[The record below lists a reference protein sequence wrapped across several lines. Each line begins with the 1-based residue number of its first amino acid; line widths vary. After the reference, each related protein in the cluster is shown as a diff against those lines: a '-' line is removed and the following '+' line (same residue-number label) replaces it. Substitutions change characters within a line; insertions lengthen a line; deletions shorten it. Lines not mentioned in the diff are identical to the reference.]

1 MPRSC
6 RVHVALVPYGAE
18 RPGRSIAEI
27 DLSSIVELASV
38 EAVQKIVQGL
48 DQVPGGLVVVVPLAS
63 QPPGVVSRPAPGS
76 AAGQFRGSAD
86 SAAGRLR
93 D

>member
-1 MPRSC
+1 
-6 RVHVALVPYGAE
+6 LVPYGAE
-18 RPGRSIAEI
+18 RPGRSVAEI

-48 DQVPGGLVVVVPLAS
+48 DQVPGGFVVVTPAS